1 MKIGQNPSR
10 RNPSLWA
17 AVAAA
22 FATVMLAATVAAE
35 EYRKLDEIVAIVD
48 EDVILRSELEAA
60 LRAIETQF
68 RTRGERLPPRPVLEE
83 QVLERLINQ
92 KVQLQRAERTGIRV
106 SDQQV
111 DRALEDIARQNNL
124 GLGQLRAALE
134 REGGDFNEFREDVR
148 RQLMLSALRQRIV
161 ESMEEPTET
170 EIDLM
175 LESDDYT
182 ADEYHLS
189 QISFRIPP
197 NPSQAQMRELQA
209 RVSEALRAID
219 GGMEFGTAA
228 VNYSD
233 APDALDGGEVGWRN
247 LNAMPREL
255 ADAIRGLKPGDRTE
269 PVMVGNSV
277 LIVRVNDRRARGE
290 VIVNE
295 FRARHILVRPS
306 ELMSPERARELIE
319 SLHDR
324 LEDGADF
331 AELAREYSDDP
342 RSANLGGLLDWF
354 PEGAYG
360 ERLQQI
366 CASLEVGQ
374 YSQPFQTA
382 QGWHILKLEGRRQA
396 DRTSEA
402 RRSEA
407 RNLIMEQRAEQEIE
421 SMLRRFRDEAYVEKL
436 L

>member
-1 MKIGQNPSR
+1 MMIGQNPR
-10 RNPSLWA
+10 CRTAL

-22 FATVMLAATVAAE
+22 AMLLAAPVAAQ
-35 EYRKLDEIVAIVD
+35 EYSKLDEVVAIVD
-48 EDVILRSELEAA
+48 EGVILRSELEEAM
-60 LRAIETQF
+60 RAVEGQF
-68 RTRGERLPPRPVLEE
+68 QARGERLPPRPVLEE

-92 KVQLQRAERTGIRV
+92 QVQMQRAESTGIRV

-111 DRALEDIARQNNL
+111 DRALDDIARQNNL
-124 GLGQLRAALE
+124 GLGQLRSALE
-134 REGGDFNEFREDVR
+134 AQGGDFNEFREDVR
-148 RQLMLSALRQRIV
+148 RQLVLSSLRQRIV

-175 LESDDYT
+175 LESDSYD
-182 ADEYHLS
+182 ADEYNLS
-189 QISFRIPP
+189 QIAFRMPP
-197 NPSQAQMRELQA
+197 NPSQAQMRELQE
-209 RVSEALRAID
+209 RVGEALQAID
-219 GGMEFGTAA
+219 GGMDFATAA

-233 APDALDGGEVGWRN
+233 SQDALDGGEVGWRN

-255 ADAIRGLKPGDRTE
+255 ADAIRGLEPGDRTE
-269 PVMVGNSV
+269 PVMAGNSV
-277 LIVRVNDRRARGE
+277 LIVRVNDRRERGE

-295 FRARHILVRPS
+295 FQARHILVRPS

-342 RSANLGGLLDWF
+342 RSANIGGLLDWF

-360 ERLQQI
+360 DGIQQI
-366 CASLEVGQ
+366 CDSLEPGQ
-374 YSQPFQTA
+374 YSQPFQGA
-382 QGWHILKLEGRRQA
+382 QGWHILKLEGQRQA
-396 DRTSEA
+396 DRTVEA

-407 RNLIMEQRAEQEIE
+407 RNLLMEQRADQEIE
-421 SMLRRFRDEAYVEKL
+421 DMLRRFRDEAYVETL